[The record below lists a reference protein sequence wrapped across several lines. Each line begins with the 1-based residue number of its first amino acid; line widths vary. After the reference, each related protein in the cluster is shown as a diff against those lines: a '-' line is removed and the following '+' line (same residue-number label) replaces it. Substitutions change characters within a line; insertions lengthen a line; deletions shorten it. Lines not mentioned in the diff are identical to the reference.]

1 MTQNAWA
8 RPAPTIA
15 EVAQA
20 AGVSRATVSRVM
32 NGRATVDEQLA
43 VRVREA
49 AERLHYRPSTVARS
63 LSLGRTDTVAV
74 VVPDLAN
81 PMFQQVLRGVSAA
94 AAEDAYRVLVA
105 DTSESTSDERQVAL
119 DARLRCD
126 ALVLVS
132 PRMPEAELRA
142 LLPEVGPAVVI
153 NREPDG
159 RTPTLVIDYAAGIE
173 DIVEH
178 LVGLGHR
185 HLLYLGGPPASAS
198 HAARLAALRAA
209 AARRA
214 EVRLSERA
222 AGSSVDSGYA
232 AAGDVLASR
241 ATAVV
246 AYNDLVAFG
255 LLARLNEL
263 GVAVPGDVSVTG
275 FDDIELARFAI
286 PSLTTVTVPQVDL
299 GRAAWASLAALV
311 GIGAH
316 AGAAGTG
323 SRDGTRERVGDGT
336 GGLIGDGTDDVTG
349 GSVVDHE
356 DARTDGGA
364 VRVVAPAEGGTTTF
378 ADGPIRPRLAVR
390 ASTGPVPPSV
400 RSAAGGRAVPAAAAP
415 EVAAVRWT
423 VDGDVLRLDGTAT
436 TGETLPL
443 ARYEDGGRVPPVHAP
458 RPFLHP
464 VRSAAGVALTETSPV
479 DHRHHYGVSM
489 AVPVVN
495 GTSYWGGRTYVRD
508 EGPTLL
514 PNHGRQVGGAP
525 RVDGAA
531 GVAQDVVW
539 YDEHGEVLLREGR
552 TLVAGTAAGGWSLR
566 WTSLLRA
573 TERDLSIE
581 SPGTNGRANAG
592 YGGLFWRLPS
602 ADSTLV
608 LGQGLVG
615 EASVHGSE
623 SPWLAFVQ
631 RRDGAATTLLLVQD
645 PRAPRPWF
653 ARVAEY
659 VGAGPALAWDT
670 PLLVPV
676 GGTLTVAMSAVVVD
690 RALDADEADALAADL
705 GAPAGGSTRAPA
717 GGSTRAPA
725 GGSSAAPADGASRGD
740 AS

>member
-43 VRVREA
+43 ARVREA

-63 LSLGRTDTVAV
+63 LSLGRTNTVAV

-94 AAEDAYRVLVA
+94 AAEDGYRVLVA

-142 LLPEVGPAVVI
+142 LLPEVGPVVVI

-159 RTPTLVIDYAAGIE
+159 RTPTLAIDYAAGIE
-173 DIVEH
+173 DVVEH

-198 HAARLAALRAA
+198 HGARLAALRAA

-286 PSLTTVTVPQVDL
+286 PSLTTVTVPQLDL
-299 GRAAWASLAALV
+299 GRAAWGSLAGIV
-311 GIGAH
+311 GI
-316 AGAAGTG
+316 
-323 SRDGTRERVGDGT
+323 RT
-336 GGLIGDGTDDVTG
+336 GGLVGLGADVPG
-349 GSVVDHE
+349 
-356 DARTDGGA
+356 
-364 VRVVAPAEGGTTTF
+364 GGTVDEITAAF
-378 ADGPIRPRLAVR
+378 GAGPIRPRLAVR

-400 RSAAGGRAVPAAAAP
+400 RSAGGGRTAPAATAP

-423 VDGDVLRLDGTAT
+423 VEGGVVRLDGAAV
-436 TGETLPL
+436 TGEELPL
-443 ARYEDGGRVPPVHAP
+443 ARYEDGERVPPVHSP

-464 VRSAAGVALTETSPV
+464 VRTAGGVALTETSPV

-514 PNHGRQVGGAP
+514 PNHGRQAGGAA
-525 RVDGAA
+525 RVSPDGR
-531 GVAQDVVW
+531 GIAQDVVW
-539 YDEHGEVLLREGR
+539 YDEHGGVLLREGR
-552 TLVAGTAAGGWSLR
+552 TLTAGTAAGGWSLCWR
-566 WTSLLRA
+566 SRLHA

-645 PRAPRPWF
+645 PATVRPWF

-670 PLLVPV
+670 PLLVPAGGGVTV
-676 GGTLTVAMSAVVVD
+676 GLGAVVVD
-690 RALDADEADALAADL
+690 RVLDADEADALASELTAGL
-705 GAPAGGSTRAPA
+705 VGAG
-717 GGSTRAPA
+717 
-725 GGSSAAPADGASRGD
+725 ADGRSHGGPDEAAS
-740 AS
+740 

>member
-15 EVAQA
+15 EVARA

-32 NGRATVDEQLA
+32 NGRVTVDEELA
-43 VRVREA
+43 QRVREV

-63 LSLGRTDTVAV
+63 LSLGRTNTVAV

-94 AAEDAYRVLVA
+94 AGEDGYRVLVA
-105 DTSESTSDERQVAL
+105 DTSETASDERQVAL

-142 LLPEVGPAVVI
+142 LLPEVGPVVVI

-159 RTPTLVIDYAAGIE
+159 ATPTLAIDYAAGIE

-185 HLLYLGGPPASAS
+185 HLLYLAGPPQSAS
-198 HAARLAALRAA
+198 HAARLAALRTA

-222 AGSSVDSGYA
+222 AGSSVESGYA

-275 FDDIELARFAI
+275 FDDIELARFSV
-286 PSLTTVTVPQVDL
+286 PSLTTATVPQVDL
-299 GRAAWASLAALV
+299 GRAAWARLGALV
-311 GIGAH
+311 GL
-316 AGAAGTG
+316 G
-323 SRDGTRERVGDGT
+323 SGVSPLPDE
-336 GGLIGDGTDDVTG
+336 
-349 GSVVDHE
+349 
-356 DARTDGGA
+356 
-364 VRVVAPAEGGTTTF
+364 
-378 ADGPIRPRLAVR
+378 PIRPHLAVR
-390 ASTGPVPPSV
+390 ASTGPVPPAV
-400 RSAAGGRAVPAAAAP
+400 RSSAPDRAPARTAP
-415 EVAAVRWT
+415 EVTDVRWRT
-423 VDGDVLRLDGTAT
+423 DGDVLRLDARTSGAD
-436 TGETLPL
+436 GDLPL
-443 ARYEDGGRVPPVHAP
+443 ARYESGERVPQVHAP
-458 RPFLHP
+458 RPYLHP
-464 VRSAAGVALTETSPV
+464 VRSAAGVDLTETSPV

-514 PNHGRQVGGAP
+514 PNHGRQAGQGA
-525 RVDGAA
+525 RVASDGRSA
-531 GVAQDVVW
+531 VDEVTW
-539 YDEHGEVLLREGR
+539 YDEHGDVLLRETR
-552 TLVAGTAAGGWSLR
+552 TLAAAPAAGGWTLR
-566 WTSLLRA
+566 WTSVLRA
-573 TERDLSIE
+573 TERDLRIE

-592 YGGLFWRLPS
+592 YGGLFWRLPG
-602 ADSTLV
+602 AHSTLA
-608 LGQGLVG
+608 LGRGLVG
-615 EASVHGSE
+615 EASVHGSD

-631 RRDGAATTLLLVQD
+631 RRDTAATTLLLVQD
-645 PRAPRPWF
+645 PDAVRPWF

-659 VGAGPALAWDT
+659 VGAGPALAWDA
-670 PLLVPV
+670 PLHVAHGDELVV
-676 GGTLTVAMSAVVVD
+676 RMAAVVLD
-690 RALDADEADALAADL
+690 RAVDADEADALAA
-705 GAPAGGSTRAPA
+705 GAWS
-717 GGSTRAPA
+717 
-725 GGSSAAPADGASRGD
+725 
-740 AS
+740 

>member
-32 NGRATVDEQLA
+32 NGRVTVDEDLA
-43 VRVREA
+43 QRVREV

-63 LSLGRTDTVAV
+63 LSLGRTNTVAV

-81 PMFQQVLRGVSAA
+81 PMFQQILRGVSAA
-94 AAEDAYRVLVA
+94 AAEDGYRVLVA
-105 DTSESTSDERQVAL
+105 DTSETASDERQVAL

-142 LLPEVGPAVVI
+142 LLPEVGPVVVI

-159 RTPTLVIDYAAGIE
+159 ATPTLAIDYAAGIE
-173 DIVEH
+173 EIVEH

-185 HLLYLGGPPASAS
+185 HLLYLAGPVASAS
-198 HAARLAALRAA
+198 HAARLAALRTA

-214 EVRLSERA
+214 EVRLSECA

-263 GVAVPGDVSVTG
+263 GVAVPGDLSVTG
-275 FDDIELARFAI
+275 FDDIELARFSV
-286 PSLTTVTVPQVDL
+286 PSLTTATVPQVEL
-299 GRAAWASLAALV
+299 GRSAWGRLGALV
-311 GIGAH
+311 GL
-316 AGAAGTG
+316 GTG
-323 SRDGTRERVGDGT
+323 VEALDSPV
-336 GGLIGDGTDDVTG
+336 
-349 GSVVDHE
+349 
-356 DARTDGGA
+356 
-364 VRVVAPAEGGTTTF
+364 
-378 ADGPIRPRLAVR
+378 RPRLAVR
-390 ASTGPVPPSV
+390 ASTGPVPPAVGAST
-400 RSAAGGRAVPAAAAP
+400 ADRAPARTAP
-415 EVAAVRWT
+415 TVAQVRWRT
-423 VDGDVLRLDGTAT
+423 EGGVLLLDGVSDEGA
-436 TGETLPL
+436 ELPL
-443 ARYEDGGRVPPVHAP
+443 VRYEPGDRVPRVHAP
-458 RPFLHP
+458 RPHLHP
-464 VRSAAGVALTETSPV
+464 VRSAAGVSLTETSPV

-514 PNHGRQVGGAP
+514 PNHGRQVGQGA
-525 RVDGAA
+525 RVAPDATS
-531 GVAQDVVW
+531 VTDEVVW
-539 YDEHGEVLLREGR
+539 YDEHDEVLLRETR
-552 TLVAGTAAGGWSLR
+552 TLAAAPAPGGWTLR
-566 WTSLLRA
+566 WTSVLRA
-573 TERDLSIE
+573 TERDLQIE

-592 YGGLFWRLPS
+592 YGGLFWRLPG
-602 ADSTLV
+602 AHATLA
-608 LGQGLVG
+608 LGRGLVG
-615 EASVHGSE
+615 EASVHGSD

-631 RRDGAATTLLLVQD
+631 RRDTAATTLLLVQD
-645 PRAPRPWF
+645 PDAVRPWF

-659 VGAGPALAWDT
+659 VGAGPALAWDE
-670 PLLVPV
+670 PLRVAHGDELVV
-676 GGTLTVAMSAVVVD
+676 RMAAVVLD
-690 RALDADEADALAADL
+690 RAVDGDEADVLAA
-705 GAPAGGSTRAPA
+705 GAWA
-717 GGSTRAPA
+717 
-725 GGSSAAPADGASRGD
+725 
-740 AS
+740 